1 MSRLRGNETGAIVLW
16 KYLVMSVSP
25 CAPLP
30 ISFCF
35 SLSSSILPGHAHWGS
50 PGGGK
55 VVAARGILRQP
66 TLEFLNYRG
75 HRCFPFTA
83 SHSPFFGGKYFE
95 VTLKCHASAFTHGVK
110 SGARG
115 PELAAE
121 PASRSLRGFSTRLRA
136 PFLQHLSGWFRDSGS
151 PAARWWRRR
160 EDPERPERLQG
171 KARRPGAPAK
181 GTGKPFLGQREW
193 ARQTE
198 AGEKLKSKDGSTGEV
213 AGEAR
218 KEVGRLSRRE
228 DQLPILRVPQVDF
241 DSRSSPVWM
250 VKSCPGFHPTK
261 TLQSPFAASLLNWNS
276 WPSWPGLREAAPLLS
291 RASKLLPRQSSLP
304 LLSAPTS
311 LNLNFSL
318 RNDPV
323 FRHATSSCVPGR
335 ANWLPPLKERKQRP
349 HAG

>member
-1 MSRLRGNETGAIVLW
+1 MPQHLLMESRAEREDRSWQRNRLPGHSE
-16 KYLVMSVSP
+16 VSP
-25 CAPLP
+25 RACER
-30 ISFCF
+30 
-35 SLSSSILPGHAHWGS
+35 LSSSIFQDGS
-50 PGGGK
+50 ETRGAQRPDGGGGERIRK
-55 VVAARGILRQP
+55 G
-66 TLEFLNYRG
+66 
-75 HRCFPFTA
+75 
-83 SHSPFFGGKYFE
+83 
-95 VTLKCHASAFTHGVK
+95 
-110 SGARG
+110 
-115 PELAAE
+115 
-121 PASRSLRGFSTRLRA
+121 
-136 PFLQHLSGWFRDSGS
+136 LSGCWGKQGG
-151 PAARWWRRR
+151 R
-160 EDPERPERLQG
+160 ELWQR
-171 KARRPGAPAK
+171 

-213 AGEAR
+213 AGEVR

-276 WPSWPGLREAAPLLS
+276 WPSWLGLREAAPLLS
-291 RASKLLPRQSSLP
+291 RASKLLPRLSLLP
-304 LLSAPTS
+304 LLSAPTF

-318 RNDPV
+318 RNDPI

-335 ANWLPPLKERKQRP
+335 ANWRPPLKERKQRP